1 MKSRQN
7 LSTHIQHK
15 DYKIKYLHNK
25 KYNVYKD
32 IAKTKKIC
40 YNASMRVC
48 NLASGS
54 SGNCTFIESENT
66 KILIDNGKPLSYI
79 FNALN
84 ELGVALES
92 IDAILITHEHS
103 DHIKG
108 IEKFARTYK
117 TKIYAHVYLNEII
130 KNQIHIDPEQ
140 FYFFDT
146 DFNIGDLHIQPFPLP
161 HDSKFCVGYRVE
173 EGDAVVSVCT
183 DLGYFSDETFE
194 AIKSSALVYL
204 EANYDP
210 EMLMSYPN
218 YPPFLKRRINGPKG
232 HLSNLNCA
240 KAIERLVHS
249 GTRLVVLSHISEHSN
264 TTNLAVSTVAN
275 YLESRNIIPNVNIRL
290 DIAHHEH
297 RGTIFRIS
305 PTNK

>member
-1 MKSRQN
+1 
-7 LSTHIQHK
+7 
-15 DYKIKYLHNK
+15 
-25 KYNVYKD
+25 
-32 IAKTKKIC
+32 
-40 YNASMRVC
+40 MRIC

-54 SGNCTFIESENT
+54 SGNCTYIESEKT
-66 KILIDNGKPLSYI
+66 RILVDNGKPLSYI

-84 ELGVALES
+84 ELKIAPETIS
-92 IDAILITHEHS
+92 AILITHEHS

-108 IEKFARTYK
+108 IEKFARAYN
-117 TKIYAHVYLNEII
+117 TKVYAHVEISEI
-130 KNQIHIDPEQ
+130 VKHQIHIPNEQ
-140 FYFFDT
+140 FYFYDT
-146 DFNIGDLHIQPFPLP
+146 DFYIEDLHIEPFPLP
-161 HDSKFCVGYRVE
+161 HDSKFCVGYKISE
-173 EGDAVVSVCT
+173 NDAVVSICT
-183 DLGYFSDETFE
+183 DLGHFSDETFE
-194 AIKSSALVYL
+194 AVKSSALIYL

-264 TTNLAVSTVAN
+264 TVNLAISTIAN
-275 YLESRNIIPNVNIRL
+275 YLESKNIIPNVNIRL

-297 RGTIFRIS
+297 RGTIFKIN
-305 PTNK
+305 PTNN